1 VLLHLLDQLTAAVV
15 VVHLL
20 GVLHHHLLGVLHH
33 HLLDQLSSVVVVL
46 LHLLWSLLHLLGLQG
61 SARLQLL
68 QQRRFL

>member
-15 VVHLL
+15 VV
-20 GVLHHHLLGVLHH
+20 HLLGVLHH